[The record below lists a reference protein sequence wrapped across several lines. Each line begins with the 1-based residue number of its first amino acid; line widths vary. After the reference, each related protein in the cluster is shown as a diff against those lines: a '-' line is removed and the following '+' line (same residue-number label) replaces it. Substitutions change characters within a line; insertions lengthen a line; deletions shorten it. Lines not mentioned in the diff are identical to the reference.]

1 MHKLLLIFLF
11 FLTFNIYAQD
21 ANEILKKSE
30 EKIKGIKSSYQEMM
44 IKIVRPKWSKEMIMK
59 GWSMGEDYF
68 ASVVLSPAKEKG
80 IVFLK
85 RENEVWNYIPSI
97 ERTIKL
103 PPSMMM
109 QNWMGTDFTNDDL
122 VQRSSITDDYTNII
136 IGNEIIDG
144 LDCWLIELI
153 PNEDAAVVWGKLVM
167 WIDKK
172 DYMQL
177 KTQFFDEYDE
187 MVSIMTGKAIKNFD
201 CKIITQIN
209 DGFGNA
215 LIQGIKEVETDF
227 LCIFNADGS
236 FDPKYLKNMSDELS
250 KNGDF
255 IFNSRYENSGGSDD
269 DTFLTYIGNRLFTF
283 ICNLLF
289 RLDISDVLFTY
300 VMGKTLAFKSLEL
313 KRKDFRF
320 CIELPV
326 LAKLK
331 KYKLISRPS
340 YERSRLSGKKK
351 VNEFTDGLLIL
362 ISILTMFI
370 FRK

>member
-68 ASVVLSPAKEKG
+68 VSVVLSPAKEKG

-122 VQRSSITDDYTNII
+122 VQRSSITDDYTNTI
-136 IGNEIIDG
+136 IGNETIDG
-144 LDCWLIELI
+144 LDCWIIELI

-167 WIDKK
+167 WIDKR

-201 CKIITQIN
+201 
-209 DGFGNA
+209 
-215 LIQGIKEVETDF
+215 
-227 LCIFNADGS
+227 
-236 FDPKYLKNMSDELS
+236 
-250 KNGDF
+250 
-255 IFNSRYENSGGSDD
+255 
-269 DTFLTYIGNRLFTF
+269 
-283 ICNLLF
+283 
-289 RLDISDVLFTY
+289 
-300 VMGKTLAFKSLEL
+300 
-313 KRKDFRF
+313 
-320 CIELPV
+320 
-326 LAKLK
+326 
-331 KYKLISRPS
+331 
-340 YERSRLSGKKK
+340 GKKLPAIIEFVPLDK
-351 VNEFTDGLLIL
+351 EGNKTIVERLVWKFDIDINERFFLPNYMKNL
-362 ISILTMFI
+362 
-370 FRK
+370 R

>member
-68 ASVVLSPAKEKG
+68 VSVVLSPAKEKG

-144 LDCWLIELI
+144 LDCWIIELI

-167 WIDKK
+167 WIDKR

-201 CKIITQIN
+201 
-209 DGFGNA
+209 
-215 LIQGIKEVETDF
+215 
-227 LCIFNADGS
+227 
-236 FDPKYLKNMSDELS
+236 
-250 KNGDF
+250 
-255 IFNSRYENSGGSDD
+255 
-269 DTFLTYIGNRLFTF
+269 
-283 ICNLLF
+283 
-289 RLDISDVLFTY
+289 
-300 VMGKTLAFKSLEL
+300 
-313 KRKDFRF
+313 
-320 CIELPV
+320 
-326 LAKLK
+326 
-331 KYKLISRPS
+331 
-340 YERSRLSGKKK
+340 GKKLPAIIEFVPLDK
-351 VNEFTDGLLIL
+351 EGNKTIVERLVWKFDIDINERFFLPNYMKNL
-362 ISILTMFI
+362 
-370 FRK
+370 R

>member
-68 ASVVLSPAKEKG
+68 VSVVLSPAKEKG

-122 VQRSSITDDYTNII
+122 VQRSSITDDYTNTI

-144 LDCWLIELI
+144 LDCWIIELI

-167 WIDKK
+167 WIDKR

-201 CKIITQIN
+201 
-209 DGFGNA
+209 
-215 LIQGIKEVETDF
+215 
-227 LCIFNADGS
+227 
-236 FDPKYLKNMSDELS
+236 
-250 KNGDF
+250 
-255 IFNSRYENSGGSDD
+255 
-269 DTFLTYIGNRLFTF
+269 
-283 ICNLLF
+283 
-289 RLDISDVLFTY
+289 
-300 VMGKTLAFKSLEL
+300 
-313 KRKDFRF
+313 
-320 CIELPV
+320 
-326 LAKLK
+326 
-331 KYKLISRPS
+331 
-340 YERSRLSGKKK
+340 GKKLPAIIEFVPLDK
-351 VNEFTDGLLIL
+351 EGNKTIVERLVWKFDIDINERFFLPNYMKNL
-362 ISILTMFI
+362 
-370 FRK
+370 R

>member
-68 ASVVLSPAKEKG
+68 VSVVLSPAKEKG

-97 ERTIKL
+97 ERIIKL

-122 VQRSSITDDYTNII
+122 VQRSSITDDYANTV

-144 LDCWLIELI
+144 LDCWIIELI

-167 WIDKK
+167 WIDKR

-201 CKIITQIN
+201 
-209 DGFGNA
+209 
-215 LIQGIKEVETDF
+215 
-227 LCIFNADGS
+227 
-236 FDPKYLKNMSDELS
+236 
-250 KNGDF
+250 
-255 IFNSRYENSGGSDD
+255 
-269 DTFLTYIGNRLFTF
+269 
-283 ICNLLF
+283 
-289 RLDISDVLFTY
+289 
-300 VMGKTLAFKSLEL
+300 
-313 KRKDFRF
+313 
-320 CIELPV
+320 
-326 LAKLK
+326 
-331 KYKLISRPS
+331 
-340 YERSRLSGKKK
+340 GKKLPAIIEFVPLDK
-351 VNEFTDGLLIL
+351 EGNKTIVERLVWKFDIDINERFFLPNYMKNL
-362 ISILTMFI
+362 
-370 FRK
+370 R

>member
-1 MHKLLLIFLF
+1 MYKLLLIFLF

-144 LDCWLIELI
+144 LDCWIIELI

-201 CKIITQIN
+201 
-209 DGFGNA
+209 
-215 LIQGIKEVETDF
+215 
-227 LCIFNADGS
+227 
-236 FDPKYLKNMSDELS
+236 
-250 KNGDF
+250 
-255 IFNSRYENSGGSDD
+255 
-269 DTFLTYIGNRLFTF
+269 
-283 ICNLLF
+283 
-289 RLDISDVLFTY
+289 
-300 VMGKTLAFKSLEL
+300 
-313 KRKDFRF
+313 
-320 CIELPV
+320 
-326 LAKLK
+326 
-331 KYKLISRPS
+331 
-340 YERSRLSGKKK
+340 GKKLPAIIEFVPLDK
-351 VNEFTDGLLIL
+351 EGNKTIVERLVWKFDIDINERFFLPNYMKNL
-362 ISILTMFI
+362 
-370 FRK
+370 R